1 MQSFAKDMG
10 YVDIAGNVKPP
21 FAWNEDRRRQLQ
33 ARLDAIFFYLYG
45 INDRD
50 DVRYIFST
58 FGVIERDEMAVHRRY
73 LSQDLCL
80 AWMNALAADH
90 PNAKIA
96 L

>member
-1 MQSFAKDMG
+1 M
-10 YVDIAGNVKPP
+10 
-21 FAWNEDRRRQLQ
+21 
-33 ARLDAIFFYLYG
+33 DAIFFYLYG

-58 FGVIERDEMAVHRRY
+58 FGVIERAEMAAYGRY

-80 AWMNALAADH
+80 AWMNALAAGNPD
-90 PNAKIA
+90 AEIA